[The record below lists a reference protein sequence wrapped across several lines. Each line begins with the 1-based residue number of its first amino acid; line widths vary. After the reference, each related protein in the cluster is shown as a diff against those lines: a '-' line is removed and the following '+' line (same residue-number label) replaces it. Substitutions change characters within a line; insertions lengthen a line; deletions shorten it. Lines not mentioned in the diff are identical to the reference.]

1 MSASKTQNYKKIR
14 SADGK
19 VRYKKSSAVVAG
31 TLGSAS
37 TRIIR
42 IIGRTLAAVWHG
54 FTSKWILALLGSL
67 MLTGI
72 IGIIMLLIMYAR
84 VLPDIS
90 GLAASKESPGM
101 EVLAQDG
108 SLITRYGQISGKYIA
123 YKDIPPDLVKAVIA
137 TEDRRFF
144 DHFGVDPLG
153 VIRAMIVNFKTGRFV
168 QGGSTVTQQLAK
180 NLFLTT
186 ERTFERKIQELMM
199 SFWLEEK
206 FTKQEIMSIYL
217 NRVYFGAGSYGID
230 SAARVYFDKDVHE
243 LTLVESAML
252 AGLLKAPSRYNPM
265 ASPARAKGRTRQV
278 ILNMQ
283 NAGFV
288 TSQETENA
296 LQQLTSTEHLVEETT
311 NKKEVSDPVKQITFN
326 DTTHSSK
333 NYFSDWVQEEVER
346 ILGEVK
352 EDVIVSTTLNTTY
365 QNYAD
370 KAIADYLTEKV
381 RTNSKVSEVA
391 LLAMRPNGAV
401 VAMVGGRDYETSQ
414 YNRVTQAMRQPG
426 SAFKMFVYLAALQ
439 KGHEPGDMFEDKAI
453 RIGKWSPKNYNNK
466 YRGSMNMQDAMAHS
480 VNTIAVR
487 LSRLAGMGNVI
498 KVAKKLGVKSAMMN
512 APSLA
517 LGASEMTLQELVT
530 AYAHLANNGRSVQP
544 YGVSEIKRK
553 RDNKVLYSRTD
564 ADNYSDVIAIKEE
577 NVAKMNTLLS
587 AVLQKGTAKSA
598 RIGRDAAGK
607 TGTTSNYKD
616 AWFVGYTP
624 HMVAGVWVGN
634 DNATPMR
641 RVTGGNIPAR
651 IWKSYMKA
659 SHKGVK
665 KQSLPKVKVA
675 APVIFNDGAVTI
687 KDGVYVPPKSPSAPK
702 ASPNRSGKTKN
713 GYELDKGF
721 WNKLFDKAPNAD
733 AIKYEYPSDRRR

>member
-1 MSASKTQNYKKIR
+1 MSASKTQNYKK
-14 SADGK
+14 
-19 VRYKKSSAVVAG
+19 VRMPNGDVSYKKSS
-31 TLGSAS
+31 GSS
-37 TRIIR
+37 
-42 IIGRTLAAVWHG
+42 GGGKHSFFRTLARALKSCWHF
-54 FTSKWILALLGSL
+54 FTSKWVLALLGSL
-67 MLTGI
+67 LLTAI
-72 IGIIMLLIMYAR
+72 IGIIILLIMYAR

-101 EVLAQDG
+101 EVVAEDG

-144 DHFGVDPLG
+144 DHWGVDPMG
-153 VIRAMIVNFKTGRFV
+153 VLRAMIVNFKTGRFV

-186 ERTFERKIQELMM
+186 DRTFERKIQELMM

-230 SAARVYFDKDVHE
+230 SAARIYFDKKVEE

-265 ASPARAKGRTRQV
+265 ASLKRAKGRTRQV
-278 ILNMQ
+278 IMNMQ
-283 NAGFV
+283 DAGFITDEQTV
-288 TSQETENA
+288 QA
-296 LQQLTSTEHLVEETT
+296 LEKLKEADNNLLEEDGAEARKAS
-311 NKKEVSDPVKQITFN
+311 NQSEQIVFN
-326 DTTHSSK
+326 DSPHSSK
-333 NYFSDWVQEEVER
+333 NYFSDWVKEEVDR
-346 ILGEVK
+346 LLGEVK
-352 EDVIVSTTLNTTY
+352 EDIIVSTTLNANY
-365 QNYAD
+365 QEHAD
-370 KAIADYLTEKV
+370 AAIAEYLTEDV
-381 RTNSKVSEVA
+381 RKNSKVDEVA

-401 VAMVGGRDYETSQ
+401 LAMVGGRDYKKSQ

-439 KGHEPGDMFEDKAI
+439 KGHQPGDIFEDKPI
-453 RIGKWSPKNYNNK
+453 RIGKWEPKNYNNK
-466 YRGSMNMQDAMAHS
+466 YRGYMNMQDAMAHS
-480 VNTIAVR
+480 INTVAVR

-498 KVAKKLGVKSAMMN
+498 KVAKKLGVKSDLMN
-512 APSLA
+512 SPSLA

-530 AYAHLANNGRSVQP
+530 AYAHLANNGRSVIP
-544 YGVSEIKRK
+544 FGVTEVKRK
-553 RDNKVLYSRTD
+553 RDGKILYSRTD
-564 ADNYSDVIAIKEE
+564 ADDYSDVIAIKEDD
-577 NVAKMNTLLS
+577 VAKMNTLLS
-587 AVLQKGTAKSA
+587 AVMEKGTAKGA

-624 HMVAGVWVGN
+624 YMVAGVWVGN

-659 SHKGVK
+659 SHAGIKER
-665 KQSLPKVKVA
+665 SLPKAEVN
-675 APVIFNDGAVTI
+675 APVIFDEGTVII
-687 KDGVYVPPKSPSAPK
+687 KDGVYVPSTGDEP
-702 ASPNRSGKTKN
+702 ASPDRSGKTDD
-713 GYELDKGF
+713 GYKLDKGF
-721 WNKLFDKAPNAD
+721 WNKLFDGAPKPD
-733 AIKYEYPSDRRR
+733 AKIEYEYPSDRRRGL